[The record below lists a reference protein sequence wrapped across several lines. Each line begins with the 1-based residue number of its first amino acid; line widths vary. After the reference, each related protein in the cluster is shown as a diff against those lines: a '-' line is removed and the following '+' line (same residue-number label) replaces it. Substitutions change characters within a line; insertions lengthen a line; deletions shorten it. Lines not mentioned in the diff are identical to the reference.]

1 MRLFA
6 SRLTFA
12 LVVCASGA
20 IAQEPDSDAI
30 VDDGLVRVESSRKG
44 AVFRSPD
51 VRFER
56 YKQIMFDPVTV
67 TFKSGWRREYSRLTE
82 TEVERIRSRAAT
94 QFREELEHELVKLA
108 RYKQAEAPSPDVLR
122 VKARIEEFDQKV
134 PSTNDIRG
142 VRTYARQAGDMVLIV
157 ELYDA
162 SSGVLV
168 GRIVD
173 PERSKEYTDPQ
184 LIDRVFVETE
194 AQKSFENA
202 ARLTREALNVAITER
217 PR

>member
-1 MRLFA
+1 MRSFTSMMAFA
-6 SRLTFA
+6 VVIFA
-12 LVVCASGA
+12 GGV
-20 IAQEPDSDAI
+20 IAQEPDPDSN

-51 VRFER
+51 VRFDR
-56 YKQIMFDPVTV
+56 YKRVMFDPVTV
-67 TFKSGWRREYSRLTE
+67 TFKSGWRRVYSRLTE
-82 TEVERIRSRAAT
+82 PEVERIRSRAAI
-94 QFREELEHELVKLA
+94 QFQEELQHELVKLA
-108 RYKQAEAPSPDVLR
+108 RYKLAEAPAPDVLR
-122 VKARIEEFDQKV
+122 IKARIEQFDQKA

-142 VRTYARQAGDMVLIV
+142 IRTYAREAGDMVLIV

-168 GRIVD
+168 ARIVD
-173 PERSKEYTDPQ
+173 PEKAKEYTEPQ

-202 ARLTREALNVAITER
+202 SRLTREALNVAITER